1 MCKGET
7 TKEQLFK
14 LCEEKGYCKLNDD
27 IYSECAN
34 FLFYTSWF
42 EELLFN
48 NDVRQSPKKL
58 KKYVVILRM
67 RIKGMLSS

>member
-27 IYSECAN
+27 IYSECA
-34 FLFYTSWF
+34 
-42 EELLFN
+42 
-48 NDVRQSPKKL
+48 K
-58 KKYVVILRM
+58 
-67 RIKGMLSS
+67 